1 LSRAAMPSSSS
12 PQPTLFVPGSAPAYA
27 LRPAA
32 AGTASRSVDDH
43 VIALDAFAFHP
54 GAGP

>member
-1 LSRAAMPSSSS
+1 MPSSSS